1 MQLIQNYSEANYFMA
16 ENQKP
21 ELVLSGRRKIFT
33 PYDVIDDSNIV
44 NVLTETYPQFM
55 NNVSEIDYLFDYLR
69 GLQPILGRKKEVRP
83 EINNKIVENHAY
95 SIVQFL
101 TGYLLEKP
109 IQYVARKEAV
119 DNDSLISF
127 NDYLEI
133 ESKESKDKRI
143 AHDQATCGVAYRL
156 VIPNR
161 TYDFRVDEGNKS
173 PFIIST
179 INPRLA
185 YVVYSTGLE
194 SIPKLGVIV
203 YRRKDAGNHDHL
215 ILQAYTERKFWEFDY
230 GAKAVLIAEE
240 NKYGA
245 IPLIEYPY
253 NEERIGAFE
262 IVIPLLN
269 AINKVQSNRLDGVEQ
284 FVQALLVFKNA
295 DIDKEKLKQLL
306 ELGAIKITDAGELKA
321 NVEYLT
327 QELNQEQVQKLKDDL
342 LNVVYHIVG
351 LPNRSKSGGG
361 DTGQAIVYR
370 NGWEETASKIQDVEL
385 MFKDS
390 EKQFLKVA
398 LAYTKT
404 LTLGKNKLKLSD
416 IEVKFTRK
424 NYENTYQKAQILDLM
439 LKNGKVAPRL
449 AFVTC
454 GLFQDPEGAYN
465 ESLEYI
471 AKNVGNQEE
480 NGGGDGAE
488 TEN

>member
-1 MQLIQNYSEANYFMA
+1 MRQTIFMA
-16 ENQKP
+16 EQKKT
-21 ELVLSGRRKIFT
+21 ELVLSGRRKIYT
-33 PYDVIDDSNIV
+33 PYDDIDDSNIV
-44 NVLTETYPQFM
+44 NVLTATYPQFM
-55 NNVSEIDYLFDYLR
+55 NNVAEIDYLFDYLR
-69 GLQPILGRKKEVRP
+69 GLQPILGRTKEVRP

-109 IQYVARKEAV
+109 IQYVARKDAV
-119 DNDSLISF
+119 DDDSLTSL

-161 TYDFRVDEGNKS
+161 NFDFRVDEGNTA

-194 SIPKLGVIV
+194 TKPMLGVIV
-203 YRRKDAGNHDHL
+203 YMRKDVNNHDHL
-215 ILQAYTERKFWEFDY
+215 ILQAYSDRKYWEFDY
-230 GAKAVLIAEE
+230 SAKAVLVAKA
-240 NKYGA
+240 NNYGV

-269 AINKVQSNRLDGVEQ
+269 AINQVQSNRVDGVEQ
-284 FVQALLVFKNA
+284 FIQALLVFKNA
-295 DIDKEKLKQLL
+295 DIDKNLIKELL
-306 ELGAIKITDAGELKA
+306 EVGAIKIKDNGEYKA

-342 LNVVYHIVG
+342 LSVVYHIVG

-385 MFKDS
+385 MFKES
-390 EKQFLKVA
+390 ERQFLKVA
-398 LAYTKT
+398 LLFTNT

-439 LKNGKVAPRL
+439 LKNDKIAPRL
-449 AFVTC
+449 AFVSC
-454 GLFQDPEGAYN
+454 GLFQDPEGAYK
-465 ESLEYI
+465 ESVDY
-471 AKNVGNQEE
+471 AKENLGNQG
-480 NGGGDGAE
+480 NKGGGNSAE
-488 TEN
+488 TQS

>member
-1 MQLIQNYSEANYFMA
+1 MA
-16 ENQKP
+16 ENEKKEP
-21 ELVLSGRRKIFT
+21 RELVLSGRRKIYT
-33 PYDVIDDSNIV
+33 SYSVIDDSNIV

-55 NNVSEIDYLFDYLR
+55 NNVAEIDYLFDYLR
-69 GLQPILGRKKEVRP
+69 GLQPILGRKKDVRP
-83 EINNKIVENHAY
+83 EINNRIVENHAY

-119 DNDSLISF
+119 DNNSLIAF
-127 NDYLEI
+127 NDYLEL
-133 ESKESKDKRI
+133 ESKESKDKKI

-156 VIPNR
+156 VIPNNDF
-161 TYDFRVDEGNKS
+161 DFRVDEGNKS

-179 INPRLA
+179 MNPRLA

-194 SIPKLGVIV
+194 SKQMLGVIV
-203 YRRKDAGNHDHL
+203 YRRKDETNSEHL
-215 ILQAYTERKFWEFDY
+215 ILQAYTDTMFWEFDY
-230 GAKAVLIAEE
+230 GARAVLKRRE
-240 NKYGA
+240 NNYGF

-284 FVQALLVFKNA
+284 FIQSLLVFKNA
-295 DIDKEKLKQLL
+295 DINKEQLKQLL
-306 ELGAIKITDAGELKA
+306 ELGAIKITDTGEYKA

-385 MFKDS
+385 MFKES
-390 EKQFLKVA
+390 ERQFLRVA
-398 LAYTKT
+398 LSFTNT

-439 LKNGKVAPRL
+439 LKNNKVAPRL

-454 GLFQDPEGAYN
+454 GLFQDPEGAYS
-465 ESLEYI
+465 ESVEYYE
-471 AKNVGNQEE
+471 KNVAKQEQ
-480 NGGGDGAE
+480 GGGDNA
-488 TEN
+488 